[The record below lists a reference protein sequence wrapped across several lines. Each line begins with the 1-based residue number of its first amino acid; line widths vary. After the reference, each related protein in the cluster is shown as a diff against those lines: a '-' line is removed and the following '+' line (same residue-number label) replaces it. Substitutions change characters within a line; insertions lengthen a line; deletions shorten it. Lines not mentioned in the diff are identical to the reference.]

1 MLMSLASNLSF
12 QPTLSLL
19 SFVFTGRPGSPRT
32 TERRA
37 GRDRLDRQSARAIEC
52 LAHAIEYLE
61 DTRPFSPE
69 PTPRLIAV
77 EESVTL
83 LKACNRQVFFACSTQ
98 SQRNAVIAWD

>member
-1 MLMSLASNLSF
+1 MLVSSVWKRPF

-19 SFVFTGRPGSPRT
+19 QFVFTVRPDSLRRTEPREGRG
-32 TERRA
+32 
-37 GRDRLDRQSARAIEC
+37 RLDRQSARAIEC

-69 PTPRLIAV
+69 PTPRLAAI
-77 EESVTL
+77 EESVAL
-83 LKACNRQVFFACSTQ
+83 LKARNREVFFACSTQ